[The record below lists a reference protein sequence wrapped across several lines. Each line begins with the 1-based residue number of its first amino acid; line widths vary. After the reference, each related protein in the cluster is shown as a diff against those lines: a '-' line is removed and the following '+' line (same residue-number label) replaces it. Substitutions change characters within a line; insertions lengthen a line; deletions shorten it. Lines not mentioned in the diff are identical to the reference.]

1 MGALNCCCAKYSEK
15 TAVPQSSSD
24 TTCPIRITRSG
35 DHCALLETPWSLLE
49 LASSCCMPA
58 AAVSKSSG
66 RSSISSSSE
75 RFMHTPFRQWR
86 DGGSVFSSCWRKRN
100 VLSTVLQRSLSTGFL
115 YENTLLEFIKNVLVW
130 HPLVSVSV
138 CVCMCVCMC
147 VCVVIPCDCL
157 SCLSTLLSPSS
168 LSNCF
173 PAAHRKIIHYYPNH
187 AKNNEFHIPGRA
199 LNTMADAAAPK
210 GEKQKKEKKVK
221 VKKPAG
227 LKKVRM

>member
-75 RFMHTPFRQWR
+75 RLIHAHAIQAMARWR
-86 DGGSVFSSCWRKRN
+86 ERVFF
-100 VLSTVLQRSLSTGFL
+100 VLEEAKCFVYCLSLSSGGFCTRIL
-115 YENTLLEFIKNVLVW
+115 CWIIKSKNVLVW
-130 HPLVSVSV
+130 HPLVSVSL
-138 CVCMCVCMC
+138 CVCMCVCTLTHLTHLTPQTSPRIAYC
-147 VCVVIPCDCL
+147 VSVVGL
-157 SCLSTLLSPSS
+157 TVLPSIQIYS
-168 LSNCF
+168 
-173 PAAHRKIIHYYPNH
+173 KQH
-187 AKNNEFHIPGRA
+187 APLKLRLRTASSG
-199 LNTMADAAAPK
+199 
-210 GEKQKKEKKVK
+210 
-221 VKKPAG
+221 G
-227 LKKVRM
+227 L